1 MALIMTRFAENL
13 DNDGN
18 ITQVNCGLS
27 WQNNAENFAASVV
40 LLPADLTDGSKLDD
54 KTKND
59 IFKLAATKFLTEAT
73 TAVNDATKTAQS

>member
-27 WQNNAENFAASVV
+27 WQNNAENFSASVV
-40 LLPADLTDGSKLDD
+40 LLPADLTDGTKLDD

-59 IFKLAATKFLTEAT
+59 IFKLAASKFLTEAT
-73 TAVNDATKTAQS
+73 TAVNSAVTPTKA